1 MYTGWCHWSCLLCV
15 GGPVPYLLQARQLP
29 VPVVVGQL
37 GHDLLDNVV
46 PVVVVEVTRA
56 VLDKQR
62 PLFPV
67 LPVLQLLL
75 QVDRL
80 RPAPDQVALQCLAQL
95 KQLPGS
101 WKKAMRP
108 SQGVTQGI
116 FLYTYAVS
124 TALQKAGKLS
134 FQVNSLS
141 F

>member
-1 MYTGWCHWSCLLCV
+1 M
-15 GGPVPYLLQARQLP
+15 
-29 VPVVVGQL
+29 
-37 GHDLLDNVV
+37 
-46 PVVVVEVTRA
+46 
-56 VLDKQR
+56 LDKQR

-116 FLYTYAVS
+116 FFVHLCGNDSFAKSRKIEY
-124 TALQKAGKLS
+124 LS
-134 FQVNSLS
+134 KFLE
-141 F
+141 FLEEILA